1 MQQQSGRTAI
11 IAAATSLGFAAVPL
25 DGSFD
30 EPPNRAH
37 YCQQGEAAPMRQLA
51 TKVLIAGGG
60 PVGLT
65 VAMDLAWR
73 GIPVLVLESR
83 APGEPPS
90 VKCNH
95 VSARTMEIFRRLG
108 VVQAVRNTGLPADY
122 PNDVAFRT
130 TTTGTELSRIPI
142 PCRADRYTA
151 AGGPDTWW
159 PTPEPPHRI
168 NQIYLEP
175 VLFAHAKS
183 MPNVRILNR
192 IQLTGFEQG
201 ETGVT
206 ATAANLDGGEDLTIT
221 ADYMI
226 GADGAHSMVRRRIG
240 ATLTGDPMLEQRQSS
255 YIRAPDLLRATP
267 TKPAWANTSLNPR
280 RSANMFAID
289 GRETWL
295 VHNYMRPGETFDS
308 VDREWCIRTILGVG
322 PSFPIEI
329 LAKEDWTA
337 RRMIADRFR
346 DRRVFLCGDAA
357 HIWVPNAGYGMN
369 AGIADA
375 MNLSWMLAGVLK
387 GWASPAILDCYQ
399 IERMPITDQV
409 SHYAMDTSTA
419 LAKQRGG
426 IPGNI
431 EEPGP
436 NGDAARARVGQDAY
450 DINVGQF
457 CAGGLN
463 FGSFI
468 EQSPIVAHDGQAPGY
483 TIYDFTPSTVP
494 GCRTPHI
501 WLEGNIS
508 LYDAMGPDFTLLRFD
523 RNVDVSNLLEAAT
536 SVGVPLTLLD
546 VTTKEPVYAEKLV
559 LSRPDQH
566 VAWRGNKAPADPV
579 SLVGRIRGAGPGIG

>member
-1 MQQQSGRTAI
+1 
-11 IAAATSLGFAAVPL
+11 
-25 DGSFD
+25 
-30 EPPNRAH
+30 
-37 YCQQGEAAPMRQLA
+37 MRHLS
-51 TKVLIAGGG
+51 TTVLIVGGG

-73 GIPVLVLESR
+73 GIPVLVLETR

-108 VVQAVRNTGLPADY
+108 VVQAVRNAGLPPDY
-122 PNDVAFRT
+122 PNDIAFRT
-130 TTTGTELSRIPI
+130 TTTGVELSRIAI

-151 AGGPDTWW
+151 TGGPDTWW

-168 NQIYLEP
+168 NQIFLEP

-183 MPNVRILNR
+183 MPGIRILNR
-192 IQLTGFEQG
+192 MQLTAFEQH

-206 ATAANLDGGEDLTIT
+206 ATVADLDGGADLTIA

-226 GADGAHSMVRRRIG
+226 GADGAHSMVRRKIG
-240 ATLTGDPMLEQRQSS
+240 ATLAGDPMLEQRQSS

-308 VDREWCIRTILGVG
+308 VDRDHCIRTILGVG

-387 GWASPAILDCYQ
+387 NWASPAILDCYEA
-399 IERMPITDQV
+399 ERLPITEQV
-409 SHYAMDTSTA
+409 SRYAMDTSSA
-419 LAKQRGG
+419 LAKQRGVV
-426 IPGNI
+426 PDNI
-431 EEPGP
+431 EAAGP
-436 NGDAARARVGQDAY
+436 EGDAARARVGQDAY

-457 CAGGLN
+457 CCGGLN
-463 FGSFI
+463 FGSFY
-468 EQSPIVAHDGQAPGY
+468 ENSPIIAHDAASAPGY
-483 TIYDFTPSTVP
+483 TIFDFTPSTVP

-501 WLEGNIS
+501 WLGEGHS
-508 LYDAMGPDFTLLRFD
+508 LYDAMGPDYTLLRFD
-523 RNVDVSNLLEAAT
+523 RELDVSHILAAAEIR
-536 SVGVPLTLLD
+536 GVPLAVLD
-546 VTTKEPVYAEKLV
+546 VTTKEPVYSEKLV

-566 VAWRGNKAPADPV
+566 VAWRGNAVPADPIG
-579 SLVGRIRGAGPGIG
+579 LIDRIRGAGPRIG

>member
-1 MQQQSGRTAI
+1 
-11 IAAATSLGFAAVPL
+11 
-25 DGSFD
+25 
-30 EPPNRAH
+30 
-37 YCQQGEAAPMRQLA
+37 MRHI
-51 TKVLIAGGG
+51 TTTVLIAGGG

-73 GIPVLVLESR
+73 GISVLVLESR

-108 VVQAVRNTGLPADY
+108 VAQAVRDTGLPADY

-130 TTTGTELSRIPI
+130 TTTGIELSRIPI

-151 AGGPDTWW
+151 TGGPDTWW

-183 MPNVRILNR
+183 MAAITILNHT
-192 IQLTGFEQG
+192 QLVRFEQHDA
-201 ETGVT
+201 GVT
-206 ATAANLDGGEDLTIT
+206 AVAADLGGGEDLSIS
-221 ADYMI
+221 ARYMI
-226 GADGAHSMVRRRIG
+226 GADGAHSMVRRAIG
-240 ATLTGDPMLEQRQSS
+240 ASLTGDAMLEQRQSS
-255 YIRAPDLLRATP
+255 YIRVPDLLKATP

-295 VHNYMRPGETFDS
+295 VHNYMRPGETFDN

-337 RRMIADRFR
+337 RRMIANTFR

-387 GWASPAILDCYQ
+387 GWASPAILDSYET
-399 IERMPITDQV
+399 ERMPITEQV
-409 SHYAMDTSTA
+409 SRYAMDTSSA
-419 LAKQRGG
+419 LAKQRGVV
-426 IPGNI
+426 PANI
-431 EEPGP
+431 EEAGP
-436 NGDAARARVGQDAY
+436 EGDAIRARVGQDAY

-457 CAGGLN
+457 CCGGLN

-468 EQSPIVAHDGQAPGY
+468 EDSPIVAHDGPAPGY
-483 TIYDFTPSTVP
+483 TIYDFVPSTVP

-501 WLEGNIS
+501 WLGEGVS
-508 LYDAMGPDFTLLRFD
+508 LYDAVGPDYTLLRFD
-523 RNVDVSNLLEAAT
+523 PAVDVGKLMAAAEAR
-536 SVGVPLTLLD
+536 GVPLTLLD
-546 VTTKEPVYAEKLV
+546 VSAAEPVYEQKLV

-566 VAWRGNKAPADPV
+566 VAWRGDAAPADPLA
-579 SLVGRIRGAGPGIG
+579 LVDQIRGANPGGRAAGR